1 MRRAALAA
9 LAAAALT
16 ACGDPTAPAAP
27 TTVIV
32 TVPVPAPAAPSPP
45 APTSAPAETS
55 WTMPNL
61 VGSGLQDAQDA
72 IQRLTGYGFAV
83 TSSHDATGAARM
95 QVSDRNWKVC
105 SQNVAPGETITSGTQ
120 IDFGV
125 VKLDENC

>member
-1 MRRAALAA
+1 MRRATLAA

-16 ACGDPTAPAAP
+16 ACGVPTAPAAP

-32 TVPVPAPAAPSPP
+32 TVPVPAPAAPAP
-45 APTSAPAETS
+45 APASTPAETS

-72 IQRLTGYGFAV
+72 IQRLTGYGIAV
-83 TSSHDATGAARM
+83 TSSHDATGAGRM

-125 VKLDENC
+125 VKLDEDC

>member
-9 LAAAALT
+9 LTAAALT
-16 ACGDPTAPAAP
+16 ACGGPTAPAAP

-32 TVPVPAPAAPSPP
+32 TVPVPAPAATTPV
-45 APTSAPAETS
+45 PTSAPTPTS

-72 IQRLTGYGFAV
+72 IQQLTGYGIAV
-83 TSSHDATGAARM
+83 TTSHDASGAGRM
-95 QVSDRNWKVC
+95 QVSDRKWKVC
-105 SQNVAPGETITSGTQ
+105 SQNVAPGETITSETR

-125 VKLDENC
+125 VKLEEDC

>member
-9 LAAAALT
+9 LTAAALT
-16 ACGDPTAPAAP
+16 ACGGPIAPAAP

-32 TVPVPAPAAPSPP
+32 TVPVPAPAAP
-45 APTSAPAETS
+45 APTFAPAEMS

-72 IQRLTGYGFAV
+72 IQRLTGYGIAV
-83 TSSHDATGAARM
+83 TSSHDATGAGRM
-95 QVSDRNWKVC
+95 QLSDRNWKVC

-125 VKLDENC
+125 VKLDEDC